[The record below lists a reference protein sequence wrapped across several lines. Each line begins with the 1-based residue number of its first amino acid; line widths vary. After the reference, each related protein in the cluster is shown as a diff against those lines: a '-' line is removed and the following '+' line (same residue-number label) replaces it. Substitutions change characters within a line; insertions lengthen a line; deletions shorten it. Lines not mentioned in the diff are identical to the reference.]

1 MDDIPITNILRQA
14 KLILPTDTIAR
25 AAEAFRVSGLTELP
39 VVSGSRIVGVV
50 TESSVLELLVRENP
64 DAVMRQPVLSVMRE
78 DCASGNTYMTL
89 RQIAEILNDNHRQVL
104 PIVDQYG
111 VFQGVVT
118 RQDVFG
124 ALFGT
129 MRPPSVAGLATPLGV
144 YLTTGYLR
152 AGASG
157 LGLFLTGVV
166 MILTWF
172 AAALSVYGFAWL
184 VQVTSPLPLL
194 AILQS
199 PPLGT
204 YNWMDVVRSALLVAQ
219 FPVFLILFRLLPITG
234 YHAAE
239 HQVVHA
245 IENGEPL
252 DPEIVYQMPR
262 VHPRC
267 GTNLVVAV
275 AVFMMLVERVPVQ
288 LAVLFAVLVVIFAWR
303 SIGGFVQY
311 YVTTKP
317 PTEKQI
323 ESGINAG
330 RSLLEQ
336 YRKNPSYRGSEL
348 QRIWNSGMP
357 VVMLGVAATLPLGYL
372 LDKFLPGLF

>member
-1 MDDIPITNILRQA
+1 MDDIPITNILRQV
-14 KLILPTDTIAR
+14 KLILPTDTIAK
-25 AAEAFRVSGLTELP
+25 AAEAFRISGLTELP
-39 VVSGSRIVGVV
+39 VVSSGRVVGMV
-50 TESSVLELLVRENP
+50 TESAVLDVLVRENP
-64 DAVMRQPVLSVMRE
+64 REVMRRPVLSVMHE
-78 DCASGNTYMTL
+78 DCISGNIYMTA
-89 RQIAEILNDNHRQVL
+89 RQIAELLNDSHRQTL

-111 VFQGVVT
+111 IFQGIVS
-118 RQDVFG
+118 RQDAFG
-124 ALFGT
+124 VLCGT
-129 MRPPSVAGLATPLGV
+129 MRPQSVAGLATPLGV

-152 AGASG
+152 AGASSF
-157 LGLFLTGVV
+157 GLFLTGVV

-184 VQVTSPLPLL
+184 VQATSPLPLL

-199 PPLGT
+199 PPIGT
-204 YNWMDVVRSALLVAQ
+204 YNWMDVIRSALLLAQ

-252 DPEIVYQMPR
+252 DPEVVYQMPR

-275 AVFMMLVERVPVQ
+275 AVFMMLVERVPAQ
-288 LAVLFAVLVVIFAWR
+288 LAVLSTVLVVIFAWR

-317 PTEKQI
+317 PTEKQV
-323 ESGINAG
+323 ESGISAG